1 MKKNFTLTITLL
13 LLFGFSVGQTT
24 SKTILLK
31 GRVLDNSN
39 NEAIPFAT
47 VVIKGTKIHCT
58 TDNLGNYTIDLTTL
72 ADTLKNVILYCSYV
86 GYNTKEI
93 PIKHKITKTITL
105 DFKLTNRPACE
116 MPDPWSAIKINNSDT
131 AQFTKILK
139 RGLDTLTFYR
149 RHSNCDTVTYYKF
162 QVFKQ
167 SQTYGIRTFIPI
179 KYAQPKRC
187 KDLFSAD
194 PNKIVFKVAQ
204 SCLHSPATINFTNAF
219 EQGIRNI
226 KRDTATCSN
235 KIQYS
240 MTIGTKNYKSKIKT
254 CNQDIE
260 RLMNM
265 YFGCEIVDEKTI
277 QNGY

>member
-1 MKKNFTLTITLL
+1 MKKRFTLTITIL
-13 LLFGFSVGQTT
+13 LLFGFAVGQKN
-24 SKTILLK
+24 SKAILLK
-31 GRVLDNSN
+31 GRVLDNNN
-39 NEAIPFAT
+39 NEPIPFAA

-58 TDNLGNYTIDLTTL
+58 TDSSGYYSIDVTATS
-72 ADTLKNVILYCSYV
+72 DTLKNVTLYSSYV
-86 GYNTKEI
+86 GYMTQEFL
-93 PIKHKITKTITL
+93 IKHKITKTITH
-105 DFKLTNRPACE
+105 DFKLINRPACE
-116 MPDPWSAIKINNSDT
+116 MPDPWSAIKINKSDT
-131 AQFTKILK
+131 AKFTKILK

-187 KDLFSAD
+187 KDLFSVD
-194 PNKIVFKVAQ
+194 PNKIVFKTSQ
-204 SCLHSPATINFTNAF
+204 SCLHSPETINFMNAF

-226 KRDTATCSN
+226 KRDTTNCSN
-235 KIQYS
+235 EIQYS
-240 MTIGTKNYKSKIKT
+240 MSIGTKKYKSKIKT

-265 YFGCEIVDEKTI
+265 YFGCPIIDQDIKQT
-277 QNGY
+277 GY

>member
-1 MKKNFTLTITLL
+1 MKRIFTLTITLF
-13 LLFGFSVGQTT
+13 LLFGFAVGQTT
-24 SKTILLK
+24 SKKILLK
-31 GRVLDNSN
+31 GRVLDNNN

-58 TDNLGNYTIDLTTL
+58 TDTLGNYSIDLTTI
-72 ADTLKNVILYCSYV
+72 ADTFKNVTLYCSYV
-86 GYNTKEI
+86 GYNTQEFL
-93 PIKHKITKTITL
+93 IKHKITKTITH
-105 DFKLTNRPACE
+105 DFKLINRPACE
-116 MPDPWSAIKINNSDT
+116 MPDPWSTIITNKSDT
-131 AQFTKILK
+131 AKFTKILK

-162 QVFKQ
+162 QAFKQ

-179 KYAQPKRC
+179 KYSQPKRC
-187 KDLFSAD
+187 KDLFSVD
-194 PNKIVFKVAQ
+194 PNKMVFKLSQ
-204 SCLHSPATINFTNAF
+204 SCLHSAETINFINAF

-226 KRDTATCSN
+226 KSDTTTCSN

-240 MTIGTKNYKSKIKT
+240 MSIGTKNYKSKIKT

-265 YFGCEIVDEKTI
+265 YFLCPIIDPDIKQT
-277 QNGY
+277 GY

>member
-1 MKKNFTLTITLL
+1 MKKTFSLTITLL
-13 LLFGFSVGQTT
+13 LLFGFAVGQTN
-24 SKTILLK
+24 SKAILLK
-31 GRVLDNSN
+31 GRVLDNGN
-39 NEAIPFAT
+39 NEGIPFAT
-47 VVIKGTKIHCT
+47 VVIKGTKFHST
-58 TDNLGNYTIDLTTL
+58 TDSSGNYSIDVTTI
-72 ADTLKNVILYCSYV
+72 ADTLKNVTLYSSYV
-86 GYNTKEI
+86 GYKVQEFL
-93 PIKHKITKTITL
+93 IKHKITKTITH
-105 DFKLTNRPACE
+105 DFKLINQPACE
-116 MPDPWSAIKINNSDT
+116 MPDPWSAIMKNNSDT

-167 SQTYGIRTFIPI
+167 SQTYGIRTFIPL

-194 PNKIVFKVAQ
+194 PNKIVFKVSQ
-204 SCLHSPATINFTNAF
+204 SCLHSPETINFMNAF

-226 KRDTATCSN
+226 KRDNLTCSN

-240 MTIGTKNYKSKIKT
+240 MTIGTKKYKSKIKT
-254 CNQDIE
+254 CSQDIE

-265 YFGCEIVDEKTI
+265 YFGCAIVDEKPIRT
-277 QNGY
+277 GY